1 MNISKN
7 MFNILIIYLIWKRI
21 KQFKEENT
29 TIFYDI
35 LVIFGIVWKIVKKK
49 KRNNFGMNA

>member
-49 KRNNFGMNA
+49 KKKK